1 MTRPAKLLLPIL
13 FVCLLLGG
21 SAAMLLRLAASLGS
35 APTESIPTAAG
46 AAAHAVLTPTL
57 LDAATG
63 EPICGGVVCIP
74 EASLRAETA
83 ANGKTAPLRVPVLP
97 DSRYSEVQSAP
108 WGELLLLTYAEGY
121 VPIAYLYR
129 GPALGADAAHRICAQ
144 VSAAHAALPPPGV
157 SRIHLRISP
166 AQYTIELSLQETTS

>member
-108 WGELLLLTYAEGY
+108 WGESELAGPIIRLTAQTEGSPAFCYLAADPDPLWVQTLLTAYA
-121 VPIAYLYR
+121 PK
-129 GPALGADAAHRICAQ
+129 
-144 VSAAHAALPPPGV
+144 
-157 SRIHLRISP
+157 
-166 AQYTIELSLQETTS
+166 

>member
-97 DSRYSEVQSAP
+97 A
-108 WGELLLLTYAEGY
+108 YAEGY

-129 GPALGADAAHRICAQ
+129 GIYAESELAGPIIRLTAQ
-144 VSAAHAALPPPGV
+144 TEG
-157 SRIHLRISP
+157 SP
-166 AQYTIELSLQETTS
+166 AFCYLAADPDPLWVQTLLTAYAPK

>member
-13 FVCLLLGG
+13 FVCLLLGAT
-21 SAAMLLRLAASLGS
+21 SVVLLRLTASLGN
-35 APTESIPTAAG
+35 APAESIPTAAG
-46 AAAHAVLTPTL
+46 AVAHAVLTPTL

-74 EASLRAETA
+74 EASLRAKTA

-108 WGELLLLTYAEGY
+108 WGELLLLAYAEGY
-121 VPIAYLYR
+121 VPTAYLYR
-129 GPALGADAAHRICAQ
+129 GIYAESELAGPVIRLATQ
-144 VSAAHAALPPPGV
+144 TES
-157 SRIHLRISP
+157 SP
-166 AQYTIELSLQETTS
+166 AFCYLAADPDPLWVQTLLTAYAPK

>member
-129 GPALGADAAHRICAQ
+129 GIYAESELAGPIIRLTAQ
-144 VSAAHAALPPPGV
+144 TEG
-157 SRIHLRISP
+157 SP
-166 AQYTIELSLQETTS
+166 AFYYLAADPDPLWVQTLLTAYAPK